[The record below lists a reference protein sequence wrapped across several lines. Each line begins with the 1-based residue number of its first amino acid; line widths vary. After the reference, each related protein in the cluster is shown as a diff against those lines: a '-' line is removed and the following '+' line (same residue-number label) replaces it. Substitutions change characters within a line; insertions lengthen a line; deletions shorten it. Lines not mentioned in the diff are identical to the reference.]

1 MLAPD
6 GEMPGRAEPTPG
18 PSSAGLLAGL
28 RRQITVMFV
37 DLIDYTG
44 LSSTLDPEDLT
55 EVIRDYHGIAS
66 REIAKLDG
74 VVGTLMGDGV
84 LAYFGYPHAHE
95 DDVERAICAGLA
107 ILAAVPGI
115 SSPTASP
122 LRARVGV
129 ATGLVVIGGSARFPA
144 AEITA
149 VGETPSLAARLQE
162 AARPGTIVVAD
173 ASRRL
178 IRRQAFEY
186 EDLGEIALKGF
197 ARSVHAWRVVR
208 ALGAHRT
215 RRPPA
220 VFRTPLYGRTA
231 ELDQLGELW
240 RKAAGGGGQ
249 LAMIVGEAGIGKS
262 RLVREAY
269 RRLVPPPA
277 HRGWC
282 QCSPFHRSTPL
293 YPIGEAIV
301 RAAGLGDD
309 VTVEERLDRLERFL
323 APGTSDVRR
332 VAPLVG
338 DLLDLASDGRYP
350 PQSTSIAQRRDQT
363 LAALVERVLH
373 LAAVGP
379 VVLVLEDL
387 HWADATTLELLERL
401 YAEIANR
408 PVLILATFRPE
419 FGPRW
424 AELAIAST
432 LNLGRLDAACATA
445 MVDEI
450 AGFLST
456 KDVERVVERAD
467 GVPLFIEELA
477 GALFGS
483 AAEGTRG
490 PREEVPAT
498 LNDALAARLDQLPDA
513 RDVALTAACIGREF
527 EGDLLAAVSP
537 LPPHILDEALQ
548 RLVDAGILFCRGRGA
563 GKAYRFKH
571 ALVRD
576 AAYAMLLRQ
585 RRRQLHARIAE
596 ALTTGLAARAQAQ
609 PELLAHHCT
618 EAGLLCEATDHRRAA
633 GLHAASRGAM
643 EEAATQLRLG
653 LDLVARLSDP
663 RESLGRELELQ
674 VALGGVLIALKG
686 EAAPEIHDLYG
697 RASELATQTGN
708 TAVEAAVLWGMWHN
722 STNRGELARA
732 RVTVEEQLRCAGRT
746 EATLPLAV
754 AHRCGLVVD
763 LFSGRPLDCLAG
775 LARLLALTPPDDRG
789 SGGILL
795 DPWTSGRSMATWAW
809 AITGEPARAG
819 AEGRRAL
826 AEADA
831 ARQPYLRAVVLHHL
845 NVLAQLLGDL
855 DDLEQ
860 GTRELL
866 ALTLEH
872 GFAHWHATATV
883 LRGWL
888 TAVRGDPGEG
898 LAAMRQGLAA
908 KVATGSRLKL
918 PYYRGLMAG
927 ILGGQGQAGQALAL
941 VSEAIDQVNGSGERW
956 YLPELLRVRAE
967 LHRTGSGDTAA
978 AESDLREAI
987 AVANGQSA
995 ILWERRVAPALA
1007 ELNGAR
1013 RERERSA
1020 DLPNREQAGPQG
1032 RRSLLPRRKGR
1043 ALSAGCVGAPG
1054 A

>member
-1 MLAPD
+1 MSAPD
-6 GEMPGRAEPTPG
+6 GETSGRAAPELSCG
-18 PSSAGLLAGL
+18 GLLAGM

-37 DLIDYTG
+37 DLTDYTG

-55 EVIRDYHGIAS
+55 EIIRDYHGIAS
-66 REIAKLDG
+66 REIARLDG

-122 LRARVGV
+122 LRARVGI
-129 ATGLVVIGGSARFPA
+129 ATGLVVIGGSVGSPT

-178 IRRQAFEY
+178 VRRQAFEY
-186 EDLGEIALKGF
+186 QDLGELALKGF
-197 ARSVHAWRVVR
+197 ARCVHAWRVVR
-208 ALGAHRT
+208 TLGSDRSAS
-215 RRPPA
+215 RPA
-220 VFRTPLYGRTA
+220 QFRTPLYGRTA
-231 ELDQLGELW
+231 ELDRFGELW
-240 RKAAGGGGQ
+240 RKAAGGRGQ
-249 LAMIVGEAGIGKS
+249 LAMVVGEAGIGKS

-269 RRLVPPPA
+269 RRLVPSPA

-293 YPIGEAIV
+293 YPIGQAII
-301 RAAGLGDD
+301 RAAGLADD
-309 VTVEERLDRLERFL
+309 VTAEERLDRLERFL

-373 LAAVGP
+373 LANSGP
-379 VVLVLEDL
+379 VVIVLEDL
-387 HWADATTLELLERL
+387 QWADASTLELLERL
-401 YAEIANR
+401 YVEMSSR
-408 PVLILATFRPE
+408 PVLILATFRPQ

-424 AELAIAST
+424 SDLDRAT
-432 LNLGRLDAACATA
+432 TFHLGRLDAACATA

-450 AGFLST
+450 ARTLSA

-477 GALFGS
+477 GALAGTTV
-483 AAEGTRG
+483 EGTRS

-498 LNDALAARLDQLPDA
+498 LNDALAARLDQLPEA
-513 RDVALTAACIGREF
+513 RDVALTAACLGREF
-527 EGDLLAAVSP
+527 DGDVLSAVSP
-537 LPPHILDEALQ
+537 LPPHLLASALR

-563 GKAYRFKH
+563 CEAYRFKH

-576 AAYAMLLRQ
+576 AAYAMLLRRQ
-585 RRRQLHARIAE
+585 RRQLHARIAE
-596 ALTTGLAARAQAQ
+596 ALTTRFAARAQAQ

-633 GLHAASRGAM
+633 GLRAASRGAM

-653 LDLVARLSDP
+653 LDLVVRLNDP
-663 RESLGRELELQ
+663 RESVARELELQ

-686 EAAPEIHDLYG
+686 EAAPEIHELYR

-708 TAVEAAVLWGMWHN
+708 TAVEAAVLWGLWHN

-732 RVTVEEQLRCAGRT
+732 RVTVEEQLRCARRT

-775 LARLLALTPPDDRG
+775 LARLLALTPPDERS

-795 DPWTSGRSMATWAW
+795 DPWTSGRSIATWAW
-809 AITGEPARAG
+809 AITGEVARAR

-855 DDLEQ
+855 DDLEER
-860 GTRELL
+860 TSELL
-866 ALTLEH
+866 ALTREH
-872 GFAHWHATATV
+872 GFAHWHATTTV

-888 TAVRGDPGEG
+888 TAVRGDPGDG

-918 PYYRGLMAG
+918 SYYRGLMAG
-927 ILGGQGQAGQALAL
+927 ILGRQGQTGQAAAL
-941 VSEAIDQVNGSGERW
+941 VAEAIDQVNGSGERW

-967 LHRTGSGDTAA
+967 LHRTNSGDLAA
-978 AESDLREAI
+978 AEADLHEAI
-987 AVANGQSA
+987 AVAKGQSA
-995 ILWERRVAPALA
+995 GLWELRARRELA
-1007 ELNGAR
+1007 ELGSPR
-1013 RERERSA
+1013 RERERSV
-1020 DLPNREQAGPQG
+1020 DGPERERAGPQEQHG
-1032 RRSLLPRRKGR
+1032 LPPHRKAR
-1043 ALSAGCVGAPG
+1043 ALSAGFVGAPG